1 LKDQGMI
8 EGKKSAIAGRHPRLT
23 REDKTI
29 EAMIRMHCRSR
40 HHDLA
45 DLCPNCCELL
55 TYARERLS
63 HCPYQEGKAQCAR
76 CLIHCYKPMMR
87 DKIRTVMRYAGP
99 RMIYRHPILAVYH
112 LIDGI
117 RTEPSKHALS
127 AEDRKKTEER
137 DTRREKGYVRYS

>member
-1 LKDQGMI
+1 MKDQGMI
-8 EGKKSAIAGRHPRLT
+8 KGKKSAIAGRHPRLT

-29 EAMIRMHCRSR
+29 EAMIRMHCREQ
-40 HHDLA
+40 HHDPD
-45 DLCPNCCELL
+45 DLCPDCCELL
-55 TYARERLS
+55 AYARERLS

-99 RMIYRHPILAVYH
+99 RMIHRHPILAFHH

-117 RTEPSKHALS
+117 RKEPSKPMHR
-127 AEDRKKTEER
+127 AEDKGRGKAKNAR
-137 DTRREKGYVRYS
+137 DAGIC